1 MGWTFRELCRW
12 EVSVRMGW
20 LPMTEI
26 FSRDNLES
34 EVVRGACVLVVL
46 LVWGTVSLKGQLS
59 TGYTAF

>member
-1 MGWTFRELCRW
+1 
-12 EVSVRMGW
+12 MGW